1 MSRCL
6 ICDAEIVWARH
17 ITTHRPAPINVLD
30 PADPDQR
37 LGSVLVIDAPDEMAR
52 LGAMPTYLID
62 ETPGDEPNRTTLHQG
77 RPGWD
82 HR

>member
-17 ITTHRPAPINVLD
+17 FQTHRPAAIDVLN

-37 LGSVLVIDAPDEMAR
+37 FGSVLVIDAPSEMAR

-62 ETPGDEPNRTTLHQG
+62 ETPGDEINRTT
-77 RPGWD
+77 R
-82 HR
+82 HRNHL